1 MAVDERTVDQ
11 IIAETLNRHG
21 GEGCEDPDV
30 WEAQNELY
38 DKRTYDPALA
48 GNENYVIAEHYML
61 SRALVATGQLPIE
74 QLLAQVE
81 TYTGPQAGT
90 PAAPLPETAVPADAS
105 MPAAALA
112 ARKVAQGAWD
122 GEAQRVRTGTPKPDA
137 NPKAVAICN
146 AFHKILKR

>member
-1 MAVDERTVDQ
+1 MPADEQTVDR
-11 IIAETLNRHG
+11 IIAETLDRHG
-21 GEGCEDPDV
+21 GAGSEDPEV

-38 DKRTYDPALA
+38 DKRTYDPTLA

-81 TYTGPQAGT
+81 AYTAPQAGM
-90 PAAPLPETAVPADAS
+90 PVPPQAAARAG
-105 MPAAALA
+105 AAGPALA
-112 ARKVAQGAWD
+112 ARKVVQGARD

-137 NPKAVAICN
+137 NPKALVIYN
-146 AFHKILKR
+146 ALHKILKP